1 MVRVIETKDLMK
13 IYNYGTPGETAA
25 LNKVTFHADEGDF
38 VTVMGPSGSGKSTFI
53 NVLSTLDFY
62 TGGTVML
69 MGKDV
74 RQMNSNEV
82 ARFRREHLG
91 FVFQEFNLLDTET
104 IYENIGLSAAMLKT
118 DRRKITDR
126 LQELAER
133 FRIADILNKYPYEC
147 SAGQRQRAAICRALI
162 HDPDII
168 MADEPTGALDS
179 SNSFELMKIMKQLND
194 EQGVTIIMVT
204 HDPLVASF
212 SKRMIMI
219 RDGSIE
225 HEVVRGDMTQ
235 KEYLREIN
243 ALQDAENEGLLS
255 I

>member
-1 MVRVIETKDLMK
+1 MIRKCEERDVKEIKQLIDLLENRCFDEETFQR
-13 IYNYGTPGETAA
+13 IY
-25 LNKVTFHADEGDF
+25 
-38 VTVMGPSGSGKSTFI
+38 
-53 NVLSTLDFY
+53 
-62 TGGTVML
+62 
-69 MGKDV
+69 
-74 RQMNSNEV
+74 
-82 ARFRREHLG
+82 
-91 FVFQEFNLLDTET
+91 
-104 IYENIGLSAAMLKT
+104 
-118 DRRKITDR
+118 
-126 LQELAER
+126 
-133 FRIADILNKYPYEC
+133 
-147 SAGQRQRAAICRALI
+147 
-162 HDPDII
+162 
-168 MADEPTGALDS
+168 
-179 SNSFELMKIMKQLND
+179 MKQLND